1 MATVADQWRR
11 SWRRQAWSIPA
22 ALRARRHQAPIRSG
36 FTGSSVSES
45 IHGPRC
51 WRSSIRASMASTV
64 AASRTTTRRLAV
76 LVGASVR
83 VGAIGSPRWP
93 WRSVSM
99 ALSIVS
105 RSPTRSLH
113 RRAASSARRAPATAA
128 MRSARTA
135 AGSNPPA
142 ASRTRRTSSAEID
155 ARGSRLAWVRRAVAA
170 GLVLSQPQRTA
181 WVKAARRTVW
191 RFLMA
196 VSPTPDRRIRVCH
209 RSMSA
214 TVTREIGTLA
224 SGSARMAAARPGLS
238 RRVDAAQVA
247 SFCSTHWARSSATV
261 ALAARVTGRTVSSA
275 ATRRASRFVPR
286 TVRLTCVGRPP
297 ASADVSEL
305 ANMQAR
311 DGARDHQLLDLL
323 GALEEVVD
331 LGVAVPALDG
341 EVADVAVAAEDLDGP
356 LGDPD
361 RGAAGLELAHR
372 AFGVLVAVAVAG
384 QPQGPVAEQAGGVDL
399 GGHVGQH
406 EGDGLVLDDRPAEL
420 GALPGVVE
428 GELVGGPGD
437 AHGLDADDRTA
448 GLEGAHGRL
457 GRRLA
462 ALPGPGQAG
471 LELLLAAEEAVGRD
485 ADVVEDHLGRVAG
498 PDPHLLLLLAHGQA
512 GCAGGHDEGGLTPG
526 AERRVDGGHHHMD
539 AGDPAVGDEALR
551 AVEHPIRPVL
561 LGPGPQR

>member
-275 ATRRASRFVPR
+275 ATRWASFFVPR
-286 TVRLTCVGRPP
+286 TVRPTWVGRPRSSRP
-297 ASADVSEL
+297 VKARTSHTPGLRSRMVAMPSQGSRDGSRDATDFRPSADVRQRGKS
-305 ANMQAR
+305 ANVQAG
-311 DGARDHQLLDLL
+311 DGPADHQLLDLL
-323 GALEEVVD
+323 GALEDVVD

-361 RGAAGLELAHR
+361 RGTAGLQLAHR
-372 AFGVLVAVAVAG
+372 SFGVLVAVAVAG
-384 QPQGPVAEQAGGVDL
+384 QPQRPPDEHAGGVDL

-406 EGDGLVLDDRPAEL
+406 EGDGLVLDDRLAEL
-420 GALPGVVE
+420 VALLGVVQ
-428 GELVGGPGD
+428 GELVGRPGD
-437 AHGLDADDRTA
+437 ADGLGADDRAA

-457 GRRLA
+457 
-462 ALPGPGQAG
+462 
-471 LELLLAAEEAVGRD
+471 D
-485 ADVVEDHLGRVAG
+485 LG
-498 PDPHLLLLLAHGQA
+498 
-512 GCAGGHDEGGLTPG
+512 
-526 AERRVDGGHHHMD
+526 
-539 AGDPAVGDEALR
+539 
-551 AVEHPIRPVL
+551 
-561 LGPGPQR
+561 